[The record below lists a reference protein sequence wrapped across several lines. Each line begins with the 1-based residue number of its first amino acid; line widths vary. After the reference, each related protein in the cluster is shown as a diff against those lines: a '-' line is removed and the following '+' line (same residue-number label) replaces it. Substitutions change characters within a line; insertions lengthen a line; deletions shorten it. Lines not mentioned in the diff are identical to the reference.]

1 MSDAFIDSREGPGVR
16 FFAAALVLA
25 ALGASGCGYHVA
37 GKADLLPDDLHTIAI
52 PAFFNNTTRLKL
64 TQSLPR
70 AIAREFISRTRYR
83 IVADRDEADA
93 YLHGG
98 VVNYL
103 SYPTIFDAATGR
115 AAAIQMIVVLDIKL
129 YERKTGN
136 LLYQN
141 PSFSIQNRYEIS
153 TDQVAY
159 FEESNTA
166 LERLSG
172 DVARTVVSAVLEN
185 F

>member
-1 MSDAFIDSREGPGVR
+1 MKILAGV
-16 FFAAALVLA
+16 LILA
-25 ALGASGCGYHVA
+25 GLLISGCGYRVA

-52 PAFFNNTTRLKL
+52 PAFYNNTTRLKL
-64 TQSLPR
+64 TQSLPK

-83 IVADRDEADA
+83 IVAEPDDADA

-103 SYPTIFDAATGR
+103 SYPTIFDAGTGR
-115 AAAIQMIVVLDIKL
+115 AAGIQMIVILDLKL
-129 YERKTGN
+129 YERESGK

-141 PSFSIQNRYEIS
+141 PHFSIQKQYEVS

-159 FEESNTA
+159 FEESDTA

>member
-1 MSDAFIDSREGPGVR
+1 VRNLIGVLMI
-16 FFAAALVLA
+16 ACLL
-25 ALGASGCGYHVA
+25 ASGCGYHVA

-52 PAFFNNTTRLKL
+52 PAFYNNTTRLKL

-70 AIAREFISRTRYR
+70 AIGREFISRTRYR
-83 IVADRDEADA
+83 IVADREDADA

-98 VVNYL
+98 VINYL
-103 SYPTIFDAATGR
+103 SYPTIFDAETGR
-115 AAAIQMIVVLDIKL
+115 AAAIQMIVVLDVRL
-129 YERKTGN
+129 YDNKTGR

-141 PSFSIQNRYEIS
+141 PHFSIQNRYEIS